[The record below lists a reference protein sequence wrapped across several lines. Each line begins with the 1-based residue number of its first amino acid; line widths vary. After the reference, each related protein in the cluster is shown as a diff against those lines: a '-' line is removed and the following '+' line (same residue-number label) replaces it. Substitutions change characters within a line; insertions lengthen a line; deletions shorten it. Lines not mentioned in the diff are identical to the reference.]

1 MNAEYI
7 KNNFYYETLNEK
19 HDLDDFNSISKDL
32 NEFLKEDALKQQNE
46 KLNLT
51 KLILCDD
58 ELIGYVTLFTSQIEI
73 KKIREK
79 YKIKIIKERLSPK
92 KVKNNHPLP
101 CIFIGRFAIDEK
113 YMGKHIGLKIFE
125 SIMQNLKELSE
136 TQMGFRFITLES
148 FARAYTFY
156 TDKHYFVNLTKDDEE
171 IKKNLE
177 KIIERDPEKKFFL
190 YHDLKI

>member
-19 HDLDDFNSISKDL
+19 HELDNFNSISEDL

-46 KLNLT
+46 KLSLT
-51 KLILCDD
+51 KLILCDG
-58 ELIGYVTLFTSQIEI
+58 ELIGYVTLLTSQIEI
-73 KKIREK
+73 KKIRER
-79 YKIKIIKERLSPK
+79 YKINIIKEKLSS
-92 KVKNNHPLP
+92 KNVNNNYLLP
-101 CIFIGRFAIDEK
+101 CVLIGRFAIDKK
-113 YMGKHIGLKIFE
+113 YMGKHIGQKIFE

-136 TQMGFRFITLES
+136 KQLGFRFITLES

-177 KIIERDPEKKFFL
+177 KIIEKDPERKFFL